1 MIYQSA
7 RVSEARRV
15 RDQRIQRMPIV
26 VDREGLTLQ
35 EKLKSIAACALFAIP
50 FAAYCFGTTGAVV
63 TGLLLIAGA
72 VTEWVLAR
80 RPL

>member
-15 RDQRIQRMPIV
+15 RDQRIRDLPLAD
-26 VDREGLTLQ
+26 DRPRSLLSHRLESLAVIGFL
-35 EKLKSIAACALFAIP
+35 AVP

-63 TGLLLIAGA
+63 TALLLIAGA
-72 VTEWVLAR
+72 VTEWVRDR
-80 RPL
+80 REM